1 MLTLFFIVC
10 KNLIFKLISHLQRL
24 QIKRDEL
31 DRSFKLEDQSSDQ
44 LVQEK
49 TAMQRALLYLESLYG
64 RPITRDERDA
74 ARPLY
79 NRYRIIKRM
88 VSRDA
93 ALTNIASVVP
103 ELPTILEHEAMAF
116 TASAT
121 DIISSPS
128 VTSAVDSP
136 SDKSTSVQSSDSTDT
151 SNSMTENVHIMS
163 IDELWNQL
171 DSTREEMKCLKRS
184 IKDFEQVFEERNGR
198 KMLKSDRKL
207 IEETY
212 ALYKQKKAKVR
223 LLDALVKK
231 HMSN

>member
-1 MLTLFFIVC
+1 
-10 KNLIFKLISHLQRL
+10 
-24 QIKRDEL
+24 
-31 DRSFKLEDQSSDQ
+31 
-44 LVQEK
+44 
-49 TAMQRALLYLESLYG
+49 MQRALLYLESLYG
-64 RPITRDERDA
+64 RPITREERDA

-93 ALTNIASVVP
+93 ALTNIASAIP

-116 TASAT
+116 TAPT

-128 VTSAVDSP
+128 LTSGVDFSP
-136 SDKSTSVQSSDSTDT
+136 SDKSTSIQSSDSTDT
-151 SNSMTENVHIMS
+151 SSSMTENVHIMS

-212 ALYKQKKAKVR
+212 SLYKQKKAKVR

>member
-1 MLTLFFIVC
+1 
-10 KNLIFKLISHLQRL
+10 
-24 QIKRDEL
+24 
-31 DRSFKLEDQSSDQ
+31 
-44 LVQEK
+44 
-49 TAMQRALLYLESLYG
+49 MQRALLYLESLYG
-64 RPITRDERDA
+64 RPITREERDA

-93 ALTNIASVVP
+93 ALTNIASIVP

>member
-1 MLTLFFIVC
+1 
-10 KNLIFKLISHLQRL
+10 
-24 QIKRDEL
+24 
-31 DRSFKLEDQSSDQ
+31 
-44 LVQEK
+44 
-49 TAMQRALLYLESLYG
+49 MQRALLYLESLYG

-103 ELPTILEHEAMAF
+103 ELPTILEHEALAF
-116 TASAT
+116 TAASST

-128 VTSAVDSP
+128 ITSAVDFSP
-136 SDKSTSVQSSDSTDT
+136 SEKSTSVQSSDSTDT
-151 SNSMTENVHIMS
+151 SSSMTENVHIMS

>member
-1 MLTLFFIVC
+1 
-10 KNLIFKLISHLQRL
+10 
-24 QIKRDEL
+24 
-31 DRSFKLEDQSSDQ
+31 
-44 LVQEK
+44 
-49 TAMQRALLYLESLYG
+49 MQRALLYLESLYG
-64 RPITRDERDA
+64 RPVTREERDA

-93 ALTNIASVVP
+93 AFTIASVVP

-121 DIISSPS
+121 ETISSPS
-128 VTSAVDSP
+128 VTSAVDYSP

-151 SNSMTENVHIMS
+151 SSSMTENVHIMS